1 MYIRNH
7 LFISKGYSRSKLF
20 IAWEMWV
27 SYVHLL
33 FAKHGYSWYKAG
45 MSELVEQ
52 LQLPTEYSAETLYI
66 KEMKEILAAAPE
78 EKGDRLCMTFKI
90 SRDRHAELLKAV
102 GRHDMTITDILTL
115 HIDRIIPVLQ
125 KAKKVERA
133 RLQER
138 QAPTTGEGRE
148 EAKRRGKGKMVC
160 GVSQKSF
167 MRASRGSI

>member
-1 MYIRNH
+1 
-7 LFISKGYSRSKLF
+7 
-20 IAWEMWV
+20 MWV

-33 FAKHGYSWYKAG
+33 FVKHGYSWYKAG

-125 KAKKVERA
+125 KAKKVNVPGYKKDRRLRPA
-133 RLQER
+133 RVEKRLKDAEK
-138 QAPTTGEGRE
+138 
-148 EAKRRGKGKMVC
+148 AKW
-160 GVSQKSF
+160 S
-167 MRASRGSI
+167 AE